1 MLSAAQP
8 QPNARL
14 MATALVAGIP
24 LWRTAL
30 KGATSSPYSELSPAR
45 CFAISPATAFA
56 SPKTISVLSL

>member
-1 MLSAAQP
+1 MKTRQATTTSRRFMLSAAQP

-30 KGATSSPYSELSPAR
+30 
-45 CFAISPATAFA
+45 
-56 SPKTISVLSL
+56 